1 MGWSTA
7 TAHATCIASTITLR
21 GGVMPKILEAALIR
35 RILLARILLGFT
47 AVLPLLLLKDLN
59 ANLLA
64 QALQSLHL
72 LASDTLLGNA
82 QALSTGSTG

>member
-1 MGWSTA
+1 
-7 TAHATCIASTITLR
+7 
-21 GGVMPKILEAALIR
+21 MPKILEAALIR
-35 RILLARILLGFT
+35 RILLASILLGFT

-72 LASDTLLGNA
+72 LAGNTLFGETET
-82 QALSTGSTG
+82 LSS

>member
-7 TAHATCIASTITLR
+7 VAHATCIASTITLR
-21 GGVMPKILEAALIR
+21 GGVITKILEAALIR
-35 RILLARILLGFT
+35 RILFARILLGFT
-47 AVLPLLLLKDLN
+47 SVLPLLLLKDLN

-72 LASDTLLGNA
+72 LAGNTLFRNSET
-82 QALSTGSTG
+82 LSS

>member
-1 MGWSTA
+1 
-7 TAHATCIASTITLR
+7 
-21 GGVMPKILEAALIR
+21 MPKILEAALIR
-35 RILLARILLGFT
+35 RILLASILLGFT

-72 LASDTLLGNA
+72 LAGNTLFLYS
-82 QALSTGSTG
+82 QTLSS

>member
-7 TAHATCIASTITLR
+7 AAHATCIASTITLR

-35 RILLARILLGFT
+35 RILLASILLRLP

-59 ANLLA
+59 ANLLE

-72 LASDTLLGNA
+72 MAGNTLFRNSET
-82 QALSTGSTG
+82 LSS